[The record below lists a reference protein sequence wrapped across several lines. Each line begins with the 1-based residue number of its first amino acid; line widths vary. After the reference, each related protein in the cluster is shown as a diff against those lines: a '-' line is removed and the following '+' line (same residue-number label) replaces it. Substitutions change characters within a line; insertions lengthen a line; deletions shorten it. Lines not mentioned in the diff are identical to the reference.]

1 MTDKRAPAPGTSRDE
16 LTGRGIADS
25 IQGKVTKAKG
35 KIEDAVG
42 ELTGDLKAKA
52 KGKMDQVKGSA
63 QDFIGKT
70 EREAGKN
77 KPGVDADDE
86 DTL

>member
-1 MTDKRAPAPGTSRDE
+1 MTDKRAPSPGTGRDE

-25 IQGKVTKAKG
+25 IKGKVTKAKG

-42 ELTGDLKAKA
+42 GMTGDLKTKA
-52 KGKMDQVKGSA
+52 KGTMDQVKGSA
-63 QDFIGKT
+63 QDFLGKT
-70 EREAGKN
+70 EREAGKK
-77 KPGVDADDE
+77 KPEVDADDE